1 MDDDF
6 LADPSMLWSDYRPTP
21 LLDLPALARLA
32 GVGRV
37 LVKWEG
43 ARPLGN
49 FKSLGGM
56 FAGLRALARLS
67 GTTTMDALQAY
78 CSSAEITPR
87 LITAS
92 DGNHGL
98 AVAAAARRAGA
109 KASIYLPTG
118 VNPARADRIEA
129 VGGEIV
135 WVRGTYDEAVE
146 AAAAAAARGEGW
158 LVPDTS
164 PNLDDVAVADVMAG
178 YALIAR
184 EILAQLREM
193 HHAPSHL
200 FVQAGVGTL
209 AAAMAEGLHGRMRE
223 PGRIVA
229 VEPEAA
235 ACVARALVA
244 GRPERLP
251 GDLHTE
257 AEMLACGLASA
268 SAIEILL
275 RHETHAVAVD
285 DHRLRSAT
293 SALRDFGGLD
303 STPSG
308 TAGLAGLLQVAADP
322 ALRAMHR
329 LGADSEVLLIVSE
342 AAVPEQSALL

>member
-1 MDDDF
+1 MDNDF
-6 LADPSMLWSDYRPTP
+6 LADPSTLWSDYRPTP

-43 ARPLGN
+43 TRPLGN

-56 FAGLRALARLS
+56 FAGLRALARVS
-67 GTTTMDALQAY
+67 GAKTMDALQDY
-78 CSSAEITPR
+78 CSSAAIAPR

-109 KASIYLPTG
+109 KASIYLPAG

-135 WVRGTYDEAVE
+135 WISGTYDEAVE

-164 PNLDDVAVADVMAG
+164 PNPDDVAVADVMAG
-178 YALIAR
+178 YSLIAR
-184 EILAQLREM
+184 EILVQLPEEAQD
-193 HHAPSHL
+193 APSHL

-209 AAAMAEGLHGRMRE
+209 AAAMAEGLHEHMRAPGRM
-223 PGRIVA
+223 VA

-235 ACVARALVA
+235 ACVARALAA

-251 GDLHTE
+251 GDLHTA

-275 RHETHAVAVD
+275 RHEARAIAVD
-285 DHRLRSAT
+285 DHQMRSAT

-308 TAGLAGLLQVAADP
+308 TAGLAGLLHVAADP
-322 ALRAMHR
+322 ELRRAHR
-329 LGADSEVLLIVSE
+329 LGPDSCVLLIVSE
-342 AAVPEQSALL
+342 AAVPD